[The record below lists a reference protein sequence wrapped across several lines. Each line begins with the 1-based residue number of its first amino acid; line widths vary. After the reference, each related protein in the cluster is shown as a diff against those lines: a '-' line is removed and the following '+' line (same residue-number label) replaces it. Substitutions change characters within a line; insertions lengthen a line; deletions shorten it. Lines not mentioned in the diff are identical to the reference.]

1 MTRRDQ
7 NGHTGTLWI
16 VILTRNVQ
24 DVGTNDIDNISQNPR
39 QAFCVV
45 HTVDVLDVRLLVLR
59 GFRIADVINVE
70 AQGLCQVIEPVE
82 LEFAFHR

>member
-1 MTRRDQ
+1 MRHSFRAQRALVFCWQPEQITKIA
-7 NGHTGTLWI
+7 NA
-16 VILTRNVQ
+16 
-24 DVGTNDIDNISQNPR
+24 NDIDNISQNPR
-39 QAFCVV
+39 EAFCVV
-45 HTVDVLDVRLLVLR
+45 HTVDVLDIRLLVLR